1 MNEKEKEE
9 TAIRTKNR
17 QRDSCVRQVRDK
29 GIFNDGR
36 KKI

>member
-9 TAIRTKNR
+9 TAIRTKDR
-17 QRDSCVRQVRDK
+17 QRASCVHQVRDK
-29 GIFNDGR
+29 SVFNDER